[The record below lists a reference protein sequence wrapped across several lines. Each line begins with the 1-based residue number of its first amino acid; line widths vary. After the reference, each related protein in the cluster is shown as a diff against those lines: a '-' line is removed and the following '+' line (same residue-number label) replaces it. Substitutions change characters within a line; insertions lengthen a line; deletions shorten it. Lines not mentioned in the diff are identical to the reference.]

1 MTLTET
7 WCKTMTNLM
16 TLTETLGR
24 MMTLT
29 EHIHDDDEVNDIHR
43 DIVQDLSWFHLF
55 SIVIVYLF

>member
-16 TLTETLGR
+16 TLTETLCR

-43 DIVQDLSWFHLF
+43 NIVQDLSWFHVF